1 MEVNWRDLHGKVI
14 KEFLSYIN
22 EQTESFILK
31 GGTALAQCYNLNRF
45 SEDIYLDSQKENIM
59 HHIQAFCKLN
69 HYDYRIAK
77 DTVTVK
83 RTFILMWQK
92 TPCLYRREMNATSAE
107 FTQVIEVDN
116 RT

>member
-83 RTFILMWQK
+83 RTFINLGSLQPVK
-92 TPCLYRREMNATSAE
+92 YAKLGESS
-107 FTQVIEVDN
+107 V
-116 RT
+116 